1 MTPKTKAMA
10 ALLASLCMALTPVAA
25 RADERADLEQL
36 RGSVTDMIEALVAS
50 GALSR
55 VKADEIL
62 AKTRARQSS
71 GAPVTPRGTAAA
83 PAAAGAATIASQPA
97 LPGVRS
103 DAPREPVRVQYVPEA
118 VKRDIK
124 EQVKQDVLAQARVE
138 RWGQPG
144 ALPEWTDRL
153 RFEGDLRA
161 RFQIENFAPGNAP
174 ASVLYAPDGLGT
186 NYADLT
192 NSTEDRYRPTLRA
205 RFAVLG
211 KINDHWASAVRLSTG
226 SIVGPVST
234 SSTSG
239 DPNDRFSVKIDR
251 AFMRWAPSSDFAFT
265 AGRMPNPYFSSDMMF
280 ATDLGFDGA
289 AASGAFSFSNTLRVI
304 GVAGAFMLKESSLG
318 KDRWMSGLQA
328 GFEWRPGA
336 QWGVRVAFGRYDYH
350 NVEGYIDDTNYG
362 TPAYALSE
370 YERGFRQKGNSL
382 YRINDPIND
391 ATGAT
396 KWGQVSKFNVEALTF
411 GFEAAHFDP
420 FLIDVSGEII
430 RNRGFNLDDIRERL
444 RGSEITQGT
453 NGYQFRVAVGNR
465 AVVKRHDWQSSLTF
479 RNVQK
484 DATLDAFTD
493 PDCGIGGTN
502 LRCAILGFNYG
513 LDRNVMAGFRW
524 LSARQIEGPQ
534 FKVDTLQ
541 IDLITRF

>member
-1 MTPKTKAMA
+1 M
-10 ALLASLCMALTPVAA
+10 ALLTSLCLALTPVAV

-36 RGSVTDMIEALVAS
+36 RGSLTEMIEALVAS

-71 GAPVTPRGTAAA
+71 AAPGTPRATTAAS
-83 PAAAGAATIASQPA
+83 AAAGAAGAAAVASQPA

-103 DAPREPVRVQYVPEA
+103 DAPREPVRVQYVPDSI
-118 VKRDIK
+118 KRDIK
-124 EQVKQDVLAQARVE
+124 EQVKQDVMAQARIE
-138 RWGQPG
+138 RWGEPG
-144 ALPEWTDRL
+144 ALPEWADRL
-153 RFEGDLRA
+153 RFEADLRT

-205 RFAVLG
+205 RFGVLG
-211 KINDHWASAVRLSTG
+211 KINDHWASAIRLSTG
-226 SIVGPVST
+226 SNVGPVST

-251 AFMRWAPSSDFAFT
+251 AFLRWAPSNDLAFT
-265 AGRMPNPYFSSDMMF
+265 TGRMPNPYFSSDMMF

-289 AASGAFSFSNTLRVI
+289 AASGAFAFNDTLKMI

-328 GFEWRPGA
+328 GFQWRPGP
-336 QWGVRVAFGRYDYH
+336 QWGMRLAVARYDYH
-350 NVEGYIDDTNYG
+350 NVEGYIDDSNYG
-362 TPAYALSE
+362 TPSYALNE

-382 YRINDPIND
+382 FRINDPIND
-391 ATGAT
+391 TAGLT
-396 KWGQVSKFNVEALTF
+396 KWGQVSKFNVDALTF

-420 FLIDVSGEII
+420 MLIDVSGEFI
-430 RNRGFNLDDIRERL
+430 RNRGFNLEDIRERL
-444 RGSEITQGT
+444 RGSEISQGT
-453 NGYQFRVAVGNR
+453 TGYQFRVALGNR
-465 AVVKRHDWQSSLTF
+465 AVVKRHDWQSNLTF

-493 PDCGIGGTN
+493 PDCGLGGTN
-502 LRCAILGFNYG
+502 MRCTILGFNYG

-534 FKVDTLQ
+534 FKVDTFQ
-541 IDLITRF
+541 IDLVTRF